1 SVDGSRR
8 AENLNNTYFRKGRH
22 TPMAILVKGG
32 TLSQKSYTNLQQNI
46 TEIEGEKGQHAF
58 MVLELEGL
66 NSDTGFE
73 NTQRPEVEIK
83 DLAPILQ
90 KDELFQEYLDNNRRR
105 IQSAFQLPDI
115 YVGYSSDYT
124 RATAQVAME
133 VTEQQVFQPERAS
146 LEWIINNKL
155 LNGYGFKYVHI
166 TFKAPEIRNPDDLSK
181 ILGITE
187 RAGGLTPNK
196 AKEVTYKFLGDEYED
211 YPDEW
216 GNIPIALAQQSSAS
230 PAPADDTLIAK
241 SSDDV
246 ISVLKSIRDRFEE

>member
-1 SVDGSRR
+1 
-8 AENLNNTYFRKGRH
+8 
-22 TPMAILVKGG
+22 
-32 TLSQKSYTNLQQNI
+32 
-46 TEIEGEKGQHAF
+46 
-58 MVLELEGL
+58 
-66 NSDTGFE
+66 
-73 NTQRPEVEIK
+73 
-83 DLAPILQ
+83 
-90 KDELFQEYLDNNRRR
+90 
-105 IQSAFQLPDI
+105 
-115 YVGYSSDYT
+115 
-124 RATAQVAME
+124 
-133 VTEQQVFQPERAS
+133 
-146 LEWIINNKL
+146 
-155 LNGYGFKYVHI
+155 